1 MKVYKPPLCAG
12 TDPMSTLRKFC
23 SDFKLPD
30 LTPLVAE
37 DTPLQDRCTVV
48 WQVMQARLSVNKQG
62 DFLRRFCGN
71 SGSPA
76 LEVFADGFLSG
87 GLSIIICNKGM
98 NVVRK
103 MDGVDAKLAD
113 SMKGFCAA
121 NGLAGVVAYM
131 DKFGLES
138 VAYSIESV
146 FRVAGED
153 MEHALDGLKFE
164 ANPVRFAEELDRM
177 MENSNAEF
185 SVKMKSLKAELA
197 ELQVLKADP
206 QSPPDSPVLGGGK
219 RPHGA

>member
-1 MKVYKPPLCAG
+1 
-12 TDPMSTLRKFC
+12 MSTLRKFC

-37 DTPLQDRCTVV
+37 VTPLQDRCAVV
-48 WQVMQARLSVNKQG
+48 WQVMQARLSVDKQG
-62 DFLRRFCGN
+62 EFLRRFCES
-71 SGSPA
+71 SGYPV

-87 GLSIIICNKGM
+87 GLNKAICNKGM

-113 SMKGFCAA
+113 SMKVFCAA
-121 NGLAGVVAYM
+121 NGLAGVVAFM

-153 MEHALDGLKFE
+153 IEHALDGLKFE
-164 ANPVRFAEELDRM
+164 ANPIRFAEELDRM
-177 MENSNAEF
+177 MVKRNAEF
-185 SVKMKSLKAELA
+185 AAKIISLNAKLA
-197 ELQVLKADP
+197 ELQALKAD
-206 QSPPDSPVLGGGK
+206 QESPPVSPVLGGGK
-219 RPHGA
+219 RERDT